1 MNKKADFG
9 WEQISKIL
17 LILLGLIII
26 IGIIFYLK
34 EKGYDLYK
42 EIISIFRF

>member
-17 LILLGLIII
+17 LILIGLIII
-26 IGIIFYLK
+26 IAIIFYLK
-34 EKGYDLYK
+34 EKGYDLSK
-42 EIISIFRF
+42 EIINLFRF